1 MKLLYDNAQLSLHQI
16 PKWSQKSIFRFP
28 YTDRSPKLMNTRT
41 QDNRPFPSNLTSI
54 FYFFSKCWEENSNG
68 KVQFKIT
75 ISQWKCVESW
85 SSRLTSMV
93 SHMLLQL
100 TVKAAWILISHVT
113 SYVSNFIFM
122 NVKLNLET
130 DQFHYVKPHSG
141 SWKISKLDNFCK

>member
-1 MKLLYDNAQLSLHQI
+1 MK
-16 PKWSQKSIFRFP
+16 PKINLQVP
-28 YTDRSPKLMNTRT
+28 YTDQSPKLMNTCT

-54 FYFFSKCWEENSNG
+54 FYFSNCWEKNSNG

-85 SSRLTSMV
+85 SFRLTSMV

-130 DQFHYVKPHSG
+130 DQFHHVKPHSA
-141 SWKISKLDNFCK
+141 SWKISKLDNFRK